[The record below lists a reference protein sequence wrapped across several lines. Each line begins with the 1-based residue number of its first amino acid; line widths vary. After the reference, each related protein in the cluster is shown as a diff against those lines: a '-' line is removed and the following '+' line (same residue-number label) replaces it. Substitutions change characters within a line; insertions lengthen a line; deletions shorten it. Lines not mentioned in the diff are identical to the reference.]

1 MQRLL
6 MLLLTVLAGVL
17 PSAANAWWQPD
28 WQYRKQITVDS
39 TAQGLPLG
47 GPAARTPLLVRLH
60 TGNFTFDGINEKGAD
75 IRFVAADDQTVL
87 NHQLESFDPLLGM
100 ALVWVDVPELA
111 DGQRQDI
118 WMYYGN
124 QKAPASA
131 NGQLSFDPNYTLVY
145 HFDGAAGAP
154 PRDTTAYSNHGQ
166 TPTGAAVDGV
176 IGRAAQFTGN
186 APLMLPASPSL
197 AIPAAG
203 AFTFSAWV
211 RADQPAG
218 EQLVYARRDAGN
230 ALLIGINQ
238 GVPFVEVN
246 GQRSQPGQPLTPAA
260 WQHLAVTADGSQVH
274 LYVNGRATAS
284 LAASLPPLATPAA
297 LGGDVPMPAA
307 SAASATS
314 ATPATPATNSAN
326 SANAANAANTAS
338 GAVSADAAAPA
349 AAPRPVY
356 APFVGAMDEVRLSK
370 VARPAALI
378 HADAASQG
386 AESRLV
392 AYGADE
398 EQSGFGF
405 GGLGFLLKAVPIDA
419 WIIIGVL
426 VLMMVQSWIIMF
438 KKSRNVARV
447 AAANEVFRDSFA
459 TVGQRLE
466 LLADDNALAQRL
478 ANASLWR
485 LYRVAINE
493 IRTRRAQGADTTS
506 ISAAT
511 IEAIRASM
519 DAVRTK
525 ENLALGSK
533 LGSLSNAIAGGPYI
547 GLLGTVLG
555 IMVVFLG
562 TAMAG
567 DVNINAIA
575 PGMAAALLATAMGL
589 FVAIP
594 ALFGYNRLVSRNKE
608 VSADMRVFVDEFIT
622 RLAEVHGETQ
632 AQEAAHHTAPRAP
645 APGHP
650 AMREAQPAPAHA

>member
-39 TAQGLPLG
+39 TPQGAPLG
-47 GPAARTPLLVRLH
+47 GPAGRTPLLVRLH

-75 IRFVAADDQTVL
+75 IRFVAGDDQTVL
-87 NHQLESFDPLLGM
+87 NHQLEAFDPLLGM
-100 ALVWVDVPELA
+100 ALVWVDLPDLA

-131 NGQLSFDPNYTLVY
+131 NGQLTFDPNYTLVY
-145 HFDGAAGAP
+145 HFDNAAGAP
-154 PRDTTAYSNHGQ
+154 PRDTTGNSNNAQ
-166 TPTGAAVDGV
+166 TPMAAAVDGV
-176 IGRAAQFTGN
+176 IGRAAQFAGG

-197 AIPAAG
+197 AVPAAG
-203 AFTFSAWV
+203 AFSFSAWV

-246 GQRSQPGQPLTPAA
+246 GQRSQPGQSLTPAA
-260 WQHLAVTADGSQVH
+260 WQHLAVTADGSRVT
-274 LYVNGRATAS
+274 LYVNGRATSS
-284 LAASLPPLATPAA
+284 LAASLPPLNTPAA
-297 LGGDVPMPAA
+297 LGGDVPAPA
-307 SAASATS
+307 
-314 ATPATPATNSAN
+314 
-326 SANAANAANTAS
+326 
-338 GAVSADAAAPA
+338 VAAAPA
-349 AAPRPVY
+349 APASR
-356 APFVGAMDEVRLSK
+356 
-370 VARPAALI
+370 VARPAALLL
-378 HADAASQG
+378 ADATSQG

-392 AYGADE
+392 AYGNDE

-405 GGLGFLLKAVPIDA
+405 GGLGFLLKAVPVDA
-419 WIIIGVL
+419 WVIIAIL
-426 VLMMVQSWIIMF
+426 VLMMVQSWVIMI

-447 AAANEVFRDSFA
+447 ASANEAFRESFA
-459 TVGQRLE
+459 KVGQRLE
-466 LLADDNALAQRL
+466 LLADDAALAKRL
-478 ANASLWR
+478 EHASLWR
-485 LYRVAINE
+485 LYRVAVNE
-493 IRTRRAQGADTTS
+493 IRTRREQGADTSS

-525 ENLALGSK
+525 ENQVLGAK

-608 VSADMRVFVDEFIT
+608 VSADMRVFVDEFVT
-622 RLAEVHGETQ
+622 RLAEVHGESQ
-632 AQEAAHHTAPRAP
+632 AQEAAHQGGARAAAAARPTA
-645 APGHP
+645 
-650 AMREAQPAPAHA
+650 REPQPAAAEA

>member
-6 MLLLTVLAGVL
+6 MLLLTVLAGIL

-39 TAQGLPLG
+39 TPQGSPLG
-47 GPAARTPLLVRLH
+47 GAAGRTPLLVRLH

-75 IRFVAADDQTVL
+75 IRFVAGDDQTVL
-87 NHQLESFDPLLGM
+87 NHQLEAFDPLLGM
-100 ALVWVDVPELA
+100 ALIWVDLPELA

-131 NGQLSFDPNYTLVY
+131 NGQLTFDPNYTLVY

-154 PRDTTAYSNHGQ
+154 PRDTTGNSNNAQ
-166 TPTGAAVDGV
+166 TPMAAAVDGV
-176 IGRAAQFTGN
+176 IGRAAQFAGG

-197 AIPAAG
+197 AVPAAG

-246 GQRSQPGQPLTPAA
+246 GQRSQPGQSLTPAA
-260 WQHLAVTADGSQVH
+260 WQHLAVTADGSRVT
-274 LYVNGRATAS
+274 LYVNGRATSS
-284 LAASLPPLATPAA
+284 LAASLPPLNTPAA
-297 LGGDVPMPAA
+297 LGGDVPAPA
-307 SAASATS
+307 
-314 ATPATPATNSAN
+314 PA
-326 SANAANAANTAS
+326 
-338 GAVSADAAAPA
+338 VAAAPA
-349 AAPRPVY
+349 AAAAANGEAAAQAKAAAAPAPHVY
-356 APFVGAMDEVRLSK
+356 APFVGAIDEVRLSRI
-370 VARPAALI
+370 ARPAALI
-378 HADAASQG
+378 LADAISQG

-392 AYGADE
+392 AYGSDE

-419 WIIIGVL
+419 WVIIAIL
-426 VLMMVQSWIIMF
+426 VLMMVQSWIIMIR
-438 KKSRNVARV
+438 KSRNVARV
-447 AAANEVFRDSFA
+447 ARANEVFRESFA
-459 TVGQRLE
+459 KVGQRLE
-466 LLADDNALAQRL
+466 LLADDKALATRL
-478 ANASLWR
+478 EHASLWR

-493 IRTRRAQGADTTS
+493 IRTRREQGADTSS

-511 IEAIRASM
+511 IEAIRASL

-525 ENLALGSK
+525 ENQVLGAK
-533 LGSLSNAIAGGPYI
+533 LGVLSNAIAGGPYI

-608 VSADMRVFVDEFIT
+608 VSADMRVFVDEFVT
-622 RLAEVHGETQ
+622 RLAEVHGESQ
-632 AQEAAHHTAPRAP
+632 AQEAAHHSAARAP
-645 APGHP
+645 AASRP
-650 AMREAQPAPAHA
+650 AVRDAQPAAAEA